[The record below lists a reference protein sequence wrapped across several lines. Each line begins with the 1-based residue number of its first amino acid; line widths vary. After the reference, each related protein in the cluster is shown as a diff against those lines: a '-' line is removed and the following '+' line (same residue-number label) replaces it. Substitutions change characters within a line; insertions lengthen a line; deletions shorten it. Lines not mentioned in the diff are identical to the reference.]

1 MYNQRF
7 SFFYPK
13 KYNQN
18 NDLAA
23 WYEDQLQVPKVVV
36 TEILLISLMIIL
48 NQSILFPWTF
58 SSLFHVLIVFLSVSI
73 PYRSQKSC

>member
-23 WYEDQLQVPKVVV
+23 WYDDQLQVPIVVV
-36 TEILLISLMIIL
+36 TEIVLISLMIFL
-48 NQSILFPWTF
+48 N
-58 SSLFHVLIVFLSVSI
+58 
-73 PYRSQKSC
+73 